1 MKFGKILVS
10 IYQPGSAAILNSIP
24 GLEVIEGLAR
34 MHAIASCDGI
44 LSMPLSKMQVIN
56 KKRSFV
62 WFSIVLTGVEGSRNI
77 MKAKCCF

>member
-34 MHAIASCDGI
+34 C
-44 LSMPLSKMQVIN
+44 Q
-56 KKRSFV
+56 RSIKFQGAKI
-62 WFSIVLTGVEGSRNI
+62 WNSISPHIRNQSFNTFKRNI
-77 MKAKCCF
+77 KIQLLNSYI